1 MRTSQAFG
9 SADNLDTLSKDS
21 DKEKDGKKPTASRN
35 PHGSASLPRDNS
47 GGPGFASSTK
57 HSRKCI
63 SDDGRRSERSVGT
76 ASREDVI
83 DDDDEDSDES
93 SDEDDD
99 DDPHHIRSIP
109 RNGAHPGGAAPP
121 ATAGAPRAKTSPQ
134 RGASAVSSSEW
145 KTVMEE
151 LTMQKEV
158 MEELRQQFR
167 QEVEKLRQQHR
178 GVQGSS
184 IISLVIA
191 HWLILHRPHLVGGY
205 FFPNINSR

>member
-21 DKEKDGKKPTASRN
+21 DKEKDGKKPTVNRN

-47 GGPGFASSTK
+47 GGPGFASSSK

-83 DDDDEDSDES
+83 DDEDSDES

-99 DDPHHIRSIP
+99 DDPHNLRSAP
-109 RNGAHPGGAAPP
+109 RNGGHPGSAAPA
-121 ATAGAPRAKTSPQ
+121 ATVVPPRAKASPQ
-134 RGASAVSSSEW
+134 RGAGVDPSAVSSSEW

-151 LTMQKEV
+151 MTLQKEE

-178 GVQGSS
+178 GVHGSS
-184 IISLVIA
+184 I
-191 HWLILHRPHLVGGY
+191 ILHRPHLEDSSSHPFAVEKEISALIG
-205 FFPNINSR
+205 

>member
-1 MRTSQAFG
+1 M
-9 SADNLDTLSKDS
+9 DTLSKES
-21 DKEKDGKKPTASRN
+21 DKEKDGKKSSVSRN

-47 GGPGFASSTK
+47 GGPGFVSTK

-83 DDDDEDSDES
+83 DDDDEEEDSDES
-93 SDEDDD
+93 SDDDD
-99 DDPHHIRSIP
+99 DDEDDPHNL
-109 RNGAHPGGAAPP
+109 RNVPGRGHPGAGAAPAAVP
-121 ATAGAPRAKTSPQ
+121 VGGTSRSKASPQ
-134 RGASAVSSSEW
+134 RGAGVEPSAVSSSEW

-151 LTMQKEV
+151 LTLQKEE

-178 GVQGSS
+178 EGRRSWSFNPPFSVVSDNLNFQR
-184 IISLVIA
+184 IQ
-191 HWLILHRPHLVGGY
+191 LIK
-205 FFPNINSR
+205 S

>member
-1 MRTSQAFG
+1 M
-9 SADNLDTLSKDS
+9 DTLSKDS
-21 DKEKDGKKPTASRN
+21 DKEKDGKKSSVSRN

-47 GGPGFASSTK
+47 GGPGFVSTK

-93 SDEDDD
+93 SDDDD
-99 DDPHHIRSIP
+99 DEDDPHNMRTGPGGGH
-109 RNGAHPGGAAPP
+109 HPGGTAPAA
-121 ATAGAPRAKTSPQ
+121 AVTAGGPSRSKSSPQ
-134 RGASAVSSSEW
+134 RGAGIVEPSAVSSSEW

-151 LTMQKEV
+151 LTLQKEE

-178 GVQGSS
+178 EVRRSSS
-184 IISLVIA
+184 IY
-191 HWLILHRPHLVGGY
+191 RFRY
-205 FFPNINSR
+205 T